1 MGFKMDGKQKK
12 LLMIVVLGGLIA
24 SAAINYFYL
33 KSTVEWPEQDDIVS
47 LEYDEEENG
56 LNLTWDISG
65 DSGPKGVQ
73 SVEQVEKNRKL
84 EEQKQ
89 RESTINIV
97 DSLLVQETS
106 PIEENLENTQAD
118 LMETQ
123 VQIDELERLV
133 AMIATRADS
142 VDNSNA
148 RRLSKIIEQMSPT
161 DAAGIMNGLGDRT
174 NAELLLKMKQ
184 RQAARILAAMPRE
197 RAASVAKYLS
207 RAYQRSSI

>member
-1 MGFKMDGKQKK
+1 MDLKMDGKQKK

-24 SAAINYFYL
+24 SAAINFFYL
-33 KSTVEWPEQDDIVS
+33 KSTVNWPEQDDIVD
-47 LEYDEEENG
+47 LETYAEEEDG
-56 LNLTWDISG
+56 MNLTWDISG
-65 DSGPKGVQ
+65 DSGPK
-73 SVEQVEKNRKL
+73 SVKQEEFNREL
-84 EEQKQ
+84 ELQQQ
-89 RESTINIV
+89 RDETISMV
-97 DSLLVQETS
+97 DSLVVQETS

-118 LMETQ
+118 LVETQ

-148 RRLSKIIEQMSPT
+148 RRLSKIIEQMSPN